1 MKNTFVWMVS
11 GYYILLVLLPLHLV
25 PTFVCGRCLMTI
37 CRVHVSRSN
46 KSSSDSPFL
55 VDIIRHSVQP
65 YSLMSSSLPP
75 PLYFNSLASFLR
87 HSIRITCPYQFN
99 ILSWTFFEI
108 SSTFVVAYFSF
119 IILQALLLRTSIVA
133 FAFLRPPIFFPVTS

>member
-46 KSSSDSPFL
+46 TSSSDSPFL

-65 YSLMSSSLPP
+65 YTLMCSSLPP
-75 PLYFNSLASFLR
+75 HLYFNSLASFLR
-87 HSIRITCPYQFN
+87 HGLLFASHAHT
-99 ILSWTFFEI
+99 
-108 SSTFVVAYFSF
+108 SSTSF
-119 IILQALLLRTSIVA
+119 LGRSLRFLALSLSLIFHLLSFKLCYSA
-133 FAFLRPPIFFPVTS
+133 HPS